1 MTEPQDS
8 PIVESVLLSKSK
20 GLEFRD
26 PLKAVQALELLCSGN
41 SYREVELV
49 TGVKFDQLM
58 ALRGRHVAAIE
69 VRRQQLAMD
78 GFELA
83 EGVRMLAKEKM
94 VNLANN
100 PSELAKTPLRDLAT
114 SYGIFHDKGMMAA
127 EGNRTIIEHV
137 SKRPTLADAQKAIE
151 EARAALQKDAI
162 QI

>member
-1 MTEPQDS
+1 MPASEDS

-26 PLKAVQALELLCSGN
+26 PLKAVQALELLCSGE
-41 SYREVELV
+41 SYSKVTLA

-94 VNLANN
+94 VKLAEN
-100 PSELAKTPLRDLAT
+100 PNELSKTSLRDLAI
-114 SYGIFHDKGMMAA
+114 SYGVFHDKGLSAA

-137 SKRPTLADAQKAIE
+137 SKRPTLEDAQKAIE
-151 EARAALQKDAI
+151 EARAALQKEAI
-162 QI
+162 PI